1 MSDQDFFDLL
11 QRLVGTGAVDKMGIS
26 EDKAQRAQKLL
37 ENVTSGDDMPDQ
49 GEISKVIRD
58 MTSNL
63 SEEKKGTEFL
73 EDHQAAQQLE
83 SEQLTDDLLKIL
95 YLFLDRT

>member
-63 SEEKKGTEFL
+63 SEEKCRELKEFV
-73 EDHQAAQQLE
+73 EQAAQQLE